1 MKIEIMQDVIF
12 SQISLQDLK
21 SEIAEVVRET
31 MIPIINSAVAP
42 PSDDEFITR
51 KQAANLLGVSCP
63 TLLDWTKKGKVQGHR
78 IGKFVRYKRSELR
91 SSLQAI
97 KTGR

>member
-1 MKIEIMQDVIF
+1 MQDIIL
-12 SQISLQDLK
+12 SQFTLQDLK
-21 SEIAEVVRET
+21 TEIAQAVRET
-31 MIPIINSAVAP
+31 MIPIINSAVTP
-42 PSDDEFITR
+42 PTDDEFLTR

-78 IGKFVRYKRSELR
+78 IGKFVRYKRSDVN
-91 SSLQAI
+91 SSLKAI